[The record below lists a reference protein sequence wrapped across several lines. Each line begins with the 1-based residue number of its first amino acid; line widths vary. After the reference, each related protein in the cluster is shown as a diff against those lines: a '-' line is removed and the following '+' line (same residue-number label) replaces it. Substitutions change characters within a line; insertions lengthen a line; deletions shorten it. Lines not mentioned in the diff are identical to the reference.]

1 MLGRAIVWPALC
13 GAALIA
19 FLLATP
25 YTGAQSDVAVL
36 TPDEA
41 EAQLER
47 ATQASADAQARAS
60 RLASEAK
67 EAEEAAVRTAREAAA
82 LAAQIQV
89 AQADIVASRAR
100 FSLAQVERARLAQR
114 LADRQQPLA
123 RLTAALQINAR
134 RPLALSALQPGS
146 LKDLV
151 YVRAVLD
158 SAVPQIR
165 DRTATL
171 RDDLERGRDLERRAR
186 RALANLR
193 ANEQELR
200 DRQAAL
206 AKLETTQRLAS
217 RDARA
222 SAAREEQRA
231 LAFAEDARDLDALV
245 DQLDQNAI
253 LRRRLA
259 ALSGPVRRPADMSAA
274 QPGAVKGLEDAD
286 LRQSPEQAAVIA
298 APAVGLRDFQL
309 PVQGRTITGFGERR
323 ESGVRSKGL
332 ILAPVPSAQ
341 IIVPASGRVAFSGP
355 YEGFGR
361 IVIIEHPG
369 GWMSV
374 VTGLQELSVSVSE
387 EVTAGEPLGTAGIT
401 NPIIGIELRR
411 EGEPVNPLNYLN

>member
-13 GAALIA
+13 GAALVA

-25 YTGAQSDVAVL
+25 YGGAQSDVAVL
-36 TPDEA
+36 TAEEA

-60 RLASEAK
+60 RLASEAE

-171 RDDLERGRDLERRAR
+171 RDDLDRGRDLERRAR

-200 DRQAAL
+200 DR
-206 AKLETTQRLAS
+206 
-217 RDARA
+217 
-222 SAAREEQRA
+222 
-231 LAFAEDARDLDALV
+231 
-245 DQLDQNAI
+245 
-253 LRRRLA
+253 
-259 ALSGPVRRPADMSAA
+259 
-274 QPGAVKGLEDAD
+274 
-286 LRQSPEQAAVIA
+286 
-298 APAVGLRDFQL
+298 
-309 PVQGRTITGFGERR
+309 
-323 ESGVRSKGL
+323 
-332 ILAPVPSAQ
+332 
-341 IIVPASGRVAFSGP
+341 
-355 YEGFGR
+355 
-361 IVIIEHPG
+361 
-369 GWMSV
+369 
-374 VTGLQELSVSVSE
+374 
-387 EVTAGEPLGTAGIT
+387 
-401 NPIIGIELRR
+401 
-411 EGEPVNPLNYLN
+411 